1 MDYLNG
7 DEEASTSLIGTLDIQ
22 EEVEI
27 HKIVNTPCHRFH
39 NQKIRYAVL
48 F

>member
-7 DEEASTSLIGTLDIQ
+7 DEEASTSLIGTLAIQ

-27 HKIVNTPCHRFH
+27 HKIVHIPRHRFH
-39 NQKIRYAVL
+39 NL
-48 F
+48 